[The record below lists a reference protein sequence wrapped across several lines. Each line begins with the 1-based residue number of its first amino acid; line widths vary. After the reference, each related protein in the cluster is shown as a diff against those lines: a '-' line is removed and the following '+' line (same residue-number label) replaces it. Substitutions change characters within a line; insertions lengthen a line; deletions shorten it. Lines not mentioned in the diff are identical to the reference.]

1 MGDSLRPEGIHVQ
14 QNDNQLRRL
23 GATVVVSWSRTSEK
37 SRVKRPT
44 LPSRKINKLRVF
56 DGPAVFRLPLFSSLR
71 TPPAHSVS
79 LPSLGAT
86 FRRFPEAG
94 NHCRVT
100 IGPRIR
106 HRYTSSKRSEERRVG
121 KECRSRWSQY
131 HQRHKSRR
139 YMTQVR

>member
-86 FRRFPEAG
+86 FRRFPEAW
-94 NHCRVT
+94 NNCRVT
-100 IGPRIR
+100 IGSIR
-106 HRYTSSKRSEERRVG
+106 HNSDSATIARTFGCHRNHAVYAHKSRLKARSSRET
-121 KECRSRWSQY
+121 RSRW
-131 HQRHKSRR
+131 
-139 YMTQVR
+139 